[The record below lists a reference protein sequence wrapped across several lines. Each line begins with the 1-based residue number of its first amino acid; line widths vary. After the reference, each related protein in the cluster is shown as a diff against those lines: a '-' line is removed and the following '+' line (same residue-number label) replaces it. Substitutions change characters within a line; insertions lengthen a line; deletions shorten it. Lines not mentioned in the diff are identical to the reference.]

1 MTFALAGLVI
11 FIGGLPGYQLL
22 LLIRCREAISKDK
35 PTRLSKAMSSL
46 HEPFKAYAF
55 WW

>member
-1 MTFALAGLVI
+1 MMVALAGLII

-22 LLIRCREAISKDK
+22 LLIRCREAISRDK
-35 PTRLSKAMSSL
+35 PTRLSNAMSSL
-46 HEPFKAYAF
+46 HRPFKAVAF